1 MAAYFVGSGATFR
14 VLTGNA
20 GECGM
25 IYFQRSP
32 IPYRIV
38 LATALV
44 MATLF
49 LLQAYMHH
57 YVYAEIK
64 ELGEFNWWREAPV
77 PYLNFLFWALL
88 CPLVFIVYNRWPLNV
103 RPVWQNVGIQLV
115 FGLLIASV
123 HEVCTSGI
131 YYFILNRIG
140 DFPWN
145 EEYRSFALNALP
157 PAILQRF
164 MEYWTLLA
172 VLIAVDYARQTREK
186 QTQLLKLRNELQI
199 SQLNAL
205 KKQLQP
211 HFLYNTLNTVSALMD
226 VDTRSARTVLSRL
239 GQLLRTTLDEERK
252 ELVTLL
258 HEVDHVGNYLDIE
271 SIRFQDRLQVH
282 YNIPSECQTA
292 MVPGMVLQPL
302 VENSIKHGLDAT
314 NAEVC
319 ITIEARRVGS
329 TIELV
334 VGDDGRGCQNVGAA
348 LSQGGIGLSNVRE
361 RLSLLYGGEGSF
373 HVHSELGKGFQVTLS
388 FPFNTQERPL
398 YEADTRDRRR

>member
-1 MAAYFVGSGATFR
+1 M
-14 VLTGNA
+14 N
-20 GECGM
+20 
-25 IYFQRSP
+25 YFQRSP

-64 ELGEFNWWREAPV
+64 DLGEFNWWREAPV

-88 CPLVFIVYNRWPLNV
+88 CPLAYIVYTRWPLNV
-103 RPVWQNVGIQLV
+103 RPVWKNVGMQLL

-123 HEVCTSGI
+123 HEVTTSGI
-131 YYFILNRIG
+131 YYYILNRIG

-164 MEYWTLLA
+164 MEYWTLLS

-211 HFLYNTLNTVSALMD
+211 HFLFNTLNTVSALMD
-226 VDTRSARTVLSRL
+226 TDVNGARKVLSRL
-239 GQLLRTTLDEERK
+239 GQLLRASLDKDQRDIVPLKREV
-252 ELVTLL
+252 ELI
-258 HEVDHVGNYLDIE
+258 GNYLGIE
-271 SIRFQDRLQVH
+271 SVRFQDRLLVTYAIPHELNEAQV
-282 YNIPSECQTA
+282 PS
-292 MVPGMVLQPL
+292 MVLQPL
-302 VENSIKHGLDAT
+302 VENAIKHGPDAT
-314 NAEVC
+314 SDRVEINVRAEERDGTLALTVTDNGKGCSDVSNAMEH
-319 ITIEARRVGS
+319 
-329 TIELV
+329 
-334 VGDDGRGCQNVGAA
+334 
-348 LSQGGIGLSNVRE
+348 GGIGLRNVRD
-361 RLSLLYGGEGSF
+361 RLQLLYGQDASFRIDSPGGRGF
-373 HVHSELGKGFQVTLS
+373 HVELS
-388 FPFNTQERPL
+388 FPLRMAPDPRDNGSTAPVNQRPI
-398 YEADTRDRRR
+398 AQAQP